1 MSRNDAPETEF
12 HVLIKDTADHIRFLA
27 QAGVAFLG
35 AGRPASNSTGD
46 DTDNVHH
53 SPPNRAQ
60 PAREAA
66 RQEPADDL
74 NGAQPNA
81 EARFSP
87 AVARR
92 QDPPRHEPNAES
104 RTLARTPAVCNQALF
119 GDLRPQQ
126 DALFAAVASS
136 PAVAPDVSLEAVR
149 EDLGDCRRCKLAQH
163 RTHIVFGEG
172 SPQARLVF
180 VGEGPGAEED
190 ATGRPFVGRAGQL
203 LDKIIAAMNL
213 TREEVYICNVV
224 KCRPPENRTPERDE
238 VAACV
243 GFLHRQLAV
252 IRPRVIVALGASAAA
267 ALLDDPKLSGISKIR
282 GRFHN
287 YRGVPLMPTFHPAY
301 LLRTP
306 EKKREVWE
314 DMKQVTAKL
323 RESEGR
329 L

>member
-12 HVLIKDTADHIRFLA
+12 HVLVENTADHIRFLA
-27 QAGVAFLG
+27 RVGVAFLG
-35 AGRPASNSTGD
+35 AARPAADATGD
-46 DTDNVHH
+46 AAASVHH
-53 SPPNRAQ
+53 SPPNLVQ
-60 PAREAA
+60 PAPEAA
-66 RQEPADDL
+66 RGASAEEPDRARPD
-74 NGAQPNA
+74 A
-81 EARFSP
+81 EARCSP
-87 AVARR
+87 AVPWR
-92 QDPPRHEPNAES
+92 QPPPHHEPNAEGE
-104 RTLARTPAVCNQALF
+104 TLARTPAACNQALF
-119 GDLRPQQ
+119 GVPQPQQ
-126 DALFAAVASS
+126 DSLFAAASS
-136 PAVAPDVSLEAVR
+136 PAAAPDASLEAVR

-213 TREEVYICNVV
+213 RREEVYICNVV

-252 IRPRVIVALGASAAA
+252 IRPQVIVALGASAAA
-267 ALLDDPKLSGISKIR
+267 ALLDDPKLGGISRIR
-282 GRFHN
+282 GRFHD

-306 EKKREVWE
+306 EKKRDVWE
-314 DMKQVTAKL
+314 DMKQVMAKL

-329 L
+329 PR